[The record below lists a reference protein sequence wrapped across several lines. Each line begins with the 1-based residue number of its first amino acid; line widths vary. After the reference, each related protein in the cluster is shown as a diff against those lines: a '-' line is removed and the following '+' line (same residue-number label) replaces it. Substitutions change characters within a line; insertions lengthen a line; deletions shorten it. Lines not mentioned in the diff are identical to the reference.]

1 MCNDLVGN
9 KKTVL
14 AKYTR
19 EMTFKEL
26 QSKL

>member
-1 MCNDLVGN
+1 MCNDLVGT